1 MFVSKFKQAISLP
14 KLIINQ
20 NRSRLFSNTQKLFER
35 KTHDG
40 IIKHSPNKHS
50 PNKHS
55 LQKHISSDNNEIEL
69 QDHAKKVAFTTGKLL
84 GITALTGTAT
94 VGIGLSLLSANIPMD
109 VLFGIGSVSI
119 IGSFCGSLYNAW
131 KIDDPN
137 KTEAQKLKHAYWMNG
152 FMGVVI
158 SPSLLVFHQVIPHA
172 LITTSALVAGPI
184 VAAKMMPSNSLL
196 SYGPALSTALCGL
209 IGVGFTSIVAPLV
222 GFHDLGIALH
232 NIDLYGGV
240 ILFTIYNAYDT
251 QVIIDEFNKGNRDI
265 VKHSAN
271 YSLNIINIFI
281 RLLEII
287 SKMQKK
293 D

>member
-1 MFVSKFKQAISLP
+1 MISSIKQTIILP
-14 KLIINQ
+14 KLFVNK
-20 NRSRLFSNTQKLFER
+20 NRSRLFSNTQFLFNM
-35 KTHDG
+35 KNHNIITKH
-40 IIKHSPNKHS
+40 ISNNHISIKHST
-50 PNKHS
+50 
-55 LQKHISSDNNEIEL
+55 INNNDLEL
-69 QDHAKKVAFTTGKLL
+69 QEHAKNVAFTTGKLL
-84 GITALTGTAT
+84 GTTALTGTAA
-94 VGIGLSLLSANIPMD
+94 VGIGLTLLSANIPYDILMP
-109 VLFGIGSVSI
+109 LGITTY

-209 IGVGFTSIVAPLV
+209 IGVGFTSIIAPLI

-232 NIDLYGGV
+232 SIDLYGGV

-251 QVIIDEFNKGNRDI
+251 QVVIDEFNKGNRDI
-265 VKHSAN
+265 VKHSAI
-271 YSLNIINIFI
+271 YSLNVINIFI
-281 RLLEII
+281 RLLEIF
-287 SKMQKK
+287 SKIQKK
-293 D
+293 N